1 MVAVELPTVASS
13 RSKTSRASQV
23 TIERRRVT
31 GKQLRFNWDEKET
44 TPAATTAA
52 AITADPATAVPG
64 IQLTQT
70 ATVKAKPH
78 STVGN
83 ESKLSPSIAT
93 APQAT
98 VINKQRPA
106 AAGATKARVGEATKL
121 GVVMLRLL
129 KSYGITDEEI
139 IEGLSM
145 PTVS

>member
-1 MVAVELPTVASS
+1 MVAVELPTLASS

-52 AITADPATAVPG
+52 PATAVPG

-98 VINKQRPA
+98 VINNQRPA

>member
-52 AITADPATAVPG
+52 ATTAVPG

-70 ATVKAKPH
+70 TIVKAKPQA
-78 STVGN
+78 TVGN
-83 ESKLSPSIAT
+83 ESKLAPSIAT
-93 APQAT
+93 TSQAAVT
-98 VINKQRPA
+98 NNKRPA
-106 AAGATKARVGEATKL
+106 AAGAIKARVGEATKL

>member
-1 MVAVELPTVASS
+1 MVAVELPTVVSS

-52 AITADPATAVPG
+52 PATAVPG

-70 ATVKAKPH
+70 TTVTVKPQ
-78 STVGN
+78 STIGN
-83 ESKLSPSIAT
+83 ESKVAPSTAT

-98 VINKQRPA
+98 VTNNKRPV
-106 AAGATKARVGEATKL
+106 AAGAVKARVGEATKL

>member
-13 RSKTSRASQV
+13 RPKTSRANQV

-44 TPAATTAA
+44 TPAPTIAA
-52 AITADPATAVPG
+52 PATAAPATE
-64 IQLTQT
+64 LTQT
-70 ATVKAKPH
+70 ASVTVQPQ
-78 STVGN
+78 STAGAQ
-83 ESKLSPSIAT
+83 SKIAPSIT
-93 APQAT
+93 TTPQAT
-98 VINKQRPA
+98 ATNNKRPA
-106 AAGATKARVGEATKL
+106 AAGAVKARVGEATKL